1 MSDDSDVREIVVE
14 LHGLVEDLKRQ
25 VFDLAVVVGKKSQCS
40 FSIVPHVPEHTVHRD
55 PLAVMKALQEAG
67 L

>member
-1 MSDDSDVREIVVE
+1 MSDDSDVKSLVIE

-40 FSIVPHVPEHTVHRD
+40 FAIVPHVPEHTVHRD
-55 PLAVMKALQEAG
+55 PLAVMKALENRE
-67 L
+67 